1 MNTKSLFVW
10 PLQPHEGPIQP
21 YAIKPK
27 VFEIEGSNF
36 VSKPLKGKE
45 TAWWRPLEGTR
56 SRTPPFAAPKGP
68 KNSPKTALSHKT

>member
-10 PLQPHEGPIQP
+10 PLRPHKGSLQPHEGP

-45 TAWWRPLEGTR
+45 LPGGGCLNVRDLRQPHV
-56 SRTPPFAAPKGP
+56 PPPKSQ
-68 KNSPKTALSHKT
+68 K